1 MQSNF
6 AVIFVCTLLFC
17 QKGFSQFLEEPC
29 GTSSLG
35 IKIFGGNNAREQAA
49 IYMAVIK
56 NSSHFLCGGT
66 VIDTSFILT
75 AAHCM
80 EDPNDL
86 FVSLGAYNK
95 SAPTAEFQ
103 VVQRIKHPEFN
114 PHAITNDIGLLK
126 LSPTIVYQFNIRP
139 VCILKDKSIKQQVEN
154 VLNFEVFGWGKTES
168 GTDSEVLKSLTL
180 RRRSR
185 SECEKMAGS
194 QSLNQICAQGNG
206 GDACV
211 GDSGGPLIVRLNN
224 GLDTQLGIVSYGR
237 IACDGLGVY
246 TDVTSYIDW
255 IVDSIRSNA
264 DPVDADQSNFGI
276 QNRKLAVPQIWLHE
290 NCGGNTVLSNLRATI
305 YGLRFRTEGV
315 LITERFVLANAHGMS
330 DNAASLSV
338 DVIGGS
344 GSLGEYTVHSVIKH
358 PMYAN
363 SPSNDIVLLKL
374 QQPVVQT
381 VGSKPYCM
389 FGQNYI
395 EQNAYPGP
403 PLTILGKRLTQNG
416 VRYYSFDV
424 EKIDSQAFFS

>member
-1 MQSNF
+1 
-6 AVIFVCTLLFC
+6 
-17 QKGFSQFLEEPC
+17 
-29 GTSSLG
+29 
-35 IKIFGGNNAREQAA
+35 
-49 IYMAVIK
+49 
-56 NSSHFLCGGT
+56 
-66 VIDTSFILT
+66 
-75 AAHCM
+75 M

-114 PHAITNDIGLLK
+114 PYAITNDIGLLK
-126 LSPTIVYQFNIRP
+126 LSPKIVYQFNIRP

-168 GTDSEVLKSLTL
+168 GTDSEILKSLTL

-194 QSLNQICAQGNG
+194 QSLKQICAQGSG

-211 GDSGGPLIVRLNN
+211 GDSGGPLIVRLSN
-224 GLDTQLGIVSYGR
+224 GLETQLGIVSYGR
-237 IACDGLGVY
+237 TACDGLGVY

-255 IVDSIRSNA
+255 IVDTVRRNA
-264 DPVDADQSNFGI
+264 DPVDAEQSAFGV
-276 QNRKLAVPQIWLHE
+276 QNRKPPPPERVFPVPQFWLHE
-290 NCGGNTVLSNLRATI
+290 NCGGNTLLSNLRATI
-305 YGLRFRTEGV
+305 YGLPSSTEGV
-315 LITERFVLANAHGMS
+315 LITERFVLANAQGMS
-330 DNAASLSV
+330 DNAALLSV

-358 PMYAN
+358 PVYAN

-374 QQPVVQT
+374 LQPVMQT

-395 EQNAYPGP
+395 KQNAFPDP
-403 PLTILGKRLTQNG
+403 PFTILGKRQTQNG
-416 VRYYSFDV
+416 DITGRSNGYGKSGD
-424 EKIDSQAFFS
+424 ILQTQDI